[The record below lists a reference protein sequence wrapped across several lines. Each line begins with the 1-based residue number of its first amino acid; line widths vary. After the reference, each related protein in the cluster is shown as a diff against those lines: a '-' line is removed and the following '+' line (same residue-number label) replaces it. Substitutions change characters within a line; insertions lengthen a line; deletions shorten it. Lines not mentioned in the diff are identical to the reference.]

1 MMAHVIT
8 FRSARFD
15 VASEPPN
22 SINPIP
28 GESVLR
34 WLRDQLR
41 GRPYETT
48 DPATEDWGW
57 YIDVRADGASY
68 LVGASGDAGEDAAG
82 QVDWTI
88 QIEKHRTLGEKLRG
102 ANKLAADDA
111 LCALI
116 ERLVRHDAGA
126 SDVEVERGA

>member
-1 MMAHVIT
+1 MAHIIT

-22 SINPIP
+22 PINPIP

-41 GRPYETT
+41 GSPYETT
-48 DPATEDWGW
+48 EPATEDWGW
-57 YIDVRADGASY
+57 YIDVRADGVSY
-68 LVGASGDAGEDAAG
+68 LVGASGDVAEAGG
-82 QVDWTI
+82 GPVDWTI

-102 ANKLAADDA
+102 ASKLADDDPVS
-111 LCALI
+111 ALI
-116 ERLVRHDAGA
+116 ERLIRQDGGA